1 MAAKQLGSEAAKFL
15 GAKHSRSALR
25 NCGRVANSGSE
36 ERNSYLRQQ
45 YEWLFRARSN
55 FKTPSRHETDSD
67 AKMPRGI
74 EAKSVTGITKSI
86 LAPMAGEDAIVHER
100 LVSVT
105 SVGAGENQN
114 VIIQSNPSP
123 EFLNSLPFIK
133 KFYPAPLWGEGKLI
147 KIINETDAIS
157 RHSEALQSRKNPA
170 YYCNTSKLKGIYM
183 NNSTKTDHA
192 STPLGI
198 FASKNLAAKKAA
210 FTLAEVLIT
219 LGIIGVVAAMTL
231 PTLIQNHQKQTYVA
245 GLQKAMSTTS
255 NMFKKMQADEGVDLY
270 NTKLYS
276 EGVCEWKIDWDYNI
290 QQPINVNDCE
300 DFYGNPSVFEN
311 IIPKYLKVV
320 KTCKGTDCNIR
331 YTTTFLSCTNNK
343 CTLTDYTNGTNKTP
357 KEVLEILG
365 VDGRYVQNITGFYTN
380 DGMVF
385 YIFPAGDWYGV
396 GVLADING
404 EKGPNKLYRDLFFY
418 FYRANGKIAGT
429 YQDNFAGPRV
439 MTNGWKM
446 DY

>member
-1 MAAKQLGSEAAKFL
+1 MFDDFAAKQLGREAARFL
-15 GAKHSRSALR
+15 
-25 NCGRVANSGSE
+25 
-36 ERNSYLRQQ
+36 
-45 YEWLFRARSN
+45 
-55 FKTPSRHETDSD
+55 D

-86 LAPMAGEDAIVHER
+86 LAPMAGEEAIVHER

-133 KFYPAPLWGEGKLI
+133 KFYPTPLWGEGKLI
-147 KIINETDAIS
+147 KVTHENSSNS

-170 YYCNTSKLKGIYM
+170 YYYNTSKLKGIHM
-183 NNSTKTDHA
+183 KNLT
-192 STPLGI
+192 
-198 FASKNLAAKKAA
+198 SKNLAAWLPSRLAAKRVA

-255 NMFKKMQADEGVDLY
+255 NMFKKMQADEGVDFY
-270 NTKLYS
+270 NTELYS
-276 EGVCEWKIDWDYNI
+276 NGVCEWNEMWDASS
-290 QQPINVNDCE
+290 QQSINANGCE

-320 KTCKGTDCNIR
+320 KTCKGTNCNIR
-331 YTTTFLSCTNNK
+331 YTTTDLSCQNNK
-343 CTLTDYTNGTNKTP
+343 CTLTDKGTNKNT
-357 KEVLEILG
+357 KEVLVWIG
-365 VDGRYVQNITGFYTN
+365 FHGPFVQNITGFYTN

-385 YIFPAGDWYGV
+385 YIFPASDGHGV

-418 FYRANGKIAGT
+418 IYGANGQITGSGWGG
-429 YQDNFAGPRV
+429 FGGLRV

>member
-1 MAAKQLGSEAAKFL
+1 MSKINVKRFKKSSRGGGKRLESSLQRGEEAIVHERLVSVTSAGEGEIAAKQLRREAARFL
-15 GAKHSRSALR
+15 
-25 NCGRVANSGSE
+25 
-36 ERNSYLRQQ
+36 
-45 YEWLFRARSN
+45 
-55 FKTPSRHETDSD
+55 D

-86 LAPMAGEDAIVHER
+86 LAPMAGEEAIVHER

-105 SVGAGENQN
+105 SAGAGENQN

-133 KFYPAPLWGEGKLI
+133 KFYPTPLWGEGKLI
-147 KIINETDAIS
+147 KVTHENSSNS

-170 YYCNTSKLKGIYM
+170 YYYNTSKLKGIHM
-183 NNSTKTDHA
+183 KN
-192 STPLGI
+192 L
-198 FASKNLAAKKAA
+198 ASKNLAAWLPSRLAAKRVA

-231 PTLIQNHQKQTYVA
+231 PALIQNHQKQTYVA

-255 NMFKKMQADEGVDLY
+255 NMFKKMQADEGVDFY
-270 NTKLYS
+270 NTKLFS

-300 DFYGNPSVFEN
+300 DFYGNPSIFEN

-357 KEVLEILG
+357 KEVLGILG

-385 YIFPAGDWYGV
+385 YIFPAGNYFGI

-418 FYRANGKIAGT
+418 FYRANGEIAGT

>member
-1 MAAKQLGSEAAKFL
+1 MFDDFAAKQLGSEAARFL
-15 GAKHSRSALR
+15 
-25 NCGRVANSGSE
+25 
-36 ERNSYLRQQ
+36 
-45 YEWLFRARSN
+45 
-55 FKTPSRHETDSD
+55 D

-86 LAPMAGEDAIVHER
+86 LAPMAGEEAIVHER

-105 SVGAGENQN
+105 SAGAGENQN

-133 KFYPAPLWGEGKLI
+133 KFYPTPLWGEGKLI
-147 KIINETDAIS
+147 KVTHENSSNS
-157 RHSEALQSRKNPA
+157 RHSEALQNRKNPA
-170 YYCNTSKLKGIYM
+170 YYYNTSKLKGIHM
-183 NNSTKTDHA
+183 KNLT
-192 STPLGI
+192 
-198 FASKNLAAKKAA
+198 SKNLAAWLPSRLAAKRVA
-210 FTLAEVLIT
+210 FTLAEVIIT

-255 NMFKKMQADEGVDLY
+255 NMFKKMQADEGVDFY
-270 NTKLYS
+270 NTELYS
-276 EGVCEWKIDWDYNI
+276 NGVCEWNEMWDASS
-290 QQPINVNDCE
+290 QQSINANGCE

-320 KTCKGTDCNIR
+320 KTCKGTNCNIR
-331 YTTTFLSCTNNK
+331 YTTTDLSCQNNK
-343 CTLTDYTNGTNKTP
+343 CTLTDKGTNKNT
-357 KEVLEILG
+357 KEVLVWIG
-365 VDGRYVQNITGFYTN
+365 FHGPFVQNITGFYTN

-385 YIFPAGDWYGV
+385 YIFPASDGHGV

-418 FYRANGKIAGT
+418 IYGANGQITGSGWGG
-429 YQDNFAGPRV
+429 FWGLRV